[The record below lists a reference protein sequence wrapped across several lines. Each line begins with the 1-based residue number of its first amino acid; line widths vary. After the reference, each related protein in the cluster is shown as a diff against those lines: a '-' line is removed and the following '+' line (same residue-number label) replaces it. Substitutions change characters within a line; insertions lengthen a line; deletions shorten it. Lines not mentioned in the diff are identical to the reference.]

1 VEDEDEDDELMV
13 EDMEMAGED
22 ELLFLNTDGDDLV
35 VPLQPR
41 SSLFDIGD
49 EPFLSFP

>member
-1 VEDEDEDDELMV
+1 VEDEDEEDELMV

-22 ELLFLNTDGDDLV
+22 ELLFLNTDGDDMV
-35 VPLQPR
+35 APLETR
-41 SSLFDIGD
+41 SSLFDIRD